1 MKYIIFFGLIGTML
15 NKTLAEKKY
24 SYLYFS
30 KEFSTKDV
38 KNFKTAESRYIIPGE

>member
-1 MKYIIFFGLIGTML
+1 MKYIIFFCLIGTML
-15 NKTLAEKKY
+15 NKTLAKKN

-38 KNFKTAESRYIIPGE
+38 KIFKTAVSRYTIPGE